1 MSVFFFSKA
10 SILPSIYLSY
20 SDFDSDSDSDFFIL
34 TWKDFEVFLMVWS
47 TKINTLETTN
57 AVKIKSYPFHSLIIV
72 TDHERL
78 RSLIN
83 WFEKRY
89 GRFRKPA
96 MIAHTAK
103 DRWGAHHIC
112 R

>member
-1 MSVFFFSKA
+1 MSIFPSSNNCWVHILI
-10 SILPSIYLSY
+10 SIPILIPI
-20 SDFDSDSDSDFFIL
+20 FFIL

-57 AVKIKSYPFHSLIIV
+57 AIRIKSYPFHSLIIV